1 YLNAVINETLRLA
14 PPLSSVQR
22 VSVEDYKLGNT
33 VPKGTTLEFQPYVL
47 HRDPLNFD
55 DPEQFIPER
64 FVNPTH
70 HPYAFVPFGG
80 GPRLCIGQRFALN
93 EMRMCIAKLIHKY
106 EFTTAPGFKLD
117 YFTGNF
123 LLTPKQ
129 VLVNI
134 KRRYLRRRY
143 TYWSRHGVKGH
154 NYVDFWEFF
163 TKFTD
168 NVMVG
173 YQKFGRIYGYYFFM
187 SKWIVVNEPQLIRD
201 IV

>member
-1 YLNAVINETLRLA
+1 MDEDFTYENLNGLKYFNAVINETLRLA

-33 VPKGTTLEFQPYVL
+33 GITIPKGTRLDFQPHIL

-70 HPYAFVPFGG
+70 HPYAFLPFGG

-93 EMRMCIAKLIHKY
+93 EMRMCITKLIHKY

-123 LLTPKQ
+123 LLNPKQ

-134 KRRYLRRRY
+134 ERR
-143 TYWSRHGVKGH
+143 
-154 NYVDFWEFF
+154 
-163 TKFTD
+163 
-168 NVMVG
+168 
-173 YQKFGRIYGYYFFM
+173 
-187 SKWIVVNEPQLIRD
+187 
-201 IV
+201 